1 MLELISKFNELS
13 NTKIYKIFFFLVGSI
28 IFILS
33 YIVQIVYEKP
43 CKNLFGEILRWLHHL
58 CIYFIFYGFL
68 APASILWI
76 MLITLLVTLASWITT
91 NNGCFLTTLENK
103 LCKLNKNHI
112 FHDLSF
118 YLLKNLDKFIV
129 KNRIKIYSVVCII
142 ILLRLYDYY
151 VPNASNKYKKIK
163 IHGHRG
169 ARGMLPENTLAALNY
184 AIENKIDVLELDLQM
199 TKDKEII
206 IYHDKN
212 INTDICNGISKPI
225 KTLSLQEIKE
235 YDCGSKKNVN
245 FPNQQP
251 ITGEKIPSF
260 IELIKLIQSEYKYK
274 IIEMNIEIKTEKSL
288 DTDDEV
294 YEFSNKLI
302 DILHKYNITNNVI
315 IQSFDE
321 RALKNVKEIDSSI
334 KTSYLIKELPS
345 LDNLIQIS
353 KQLGVKI
360 ISPEYK
366 LMNKNIVTQLHENG
380 FEVLPWTIN
389 DINISKQN
397 IEYGVDGIITDYPK
411 QLKDYV
417 DSL

>member
-1 MLELISKFNELS
+1 
-13 NTKIYKIFFFLVGSI
+13 
-28 IFILS
+28 
-33 YIVQIVYEKP
+33 
-43 CKNLFGEILRWLHHL
+43 
-58 CIYFIFYGFL
+58 
-68 APASILWI
+68 
-76 MLITLLVTLASWITT
+76 
-91 NNGCFLTTLENK
+91 
-103 LCKLNKNHI
+103 
-112 FHDLSF
+112 
-118 YLLKNLDKFIV
+118 
-129 KNRIKIYSVVCII
+129 
-142 ILLRLYDYY
+142 
-151 VPNASNKYKKIK
+151 VPNASNASNKHTKIK

-169 ARGMLPENTLAALNY
+169 ASGMLPENTLAAFKY

-199 TKDKEII
+199 TKDKEIV

-225 KTLSLQEIKE
+225 KMLSLNEIKE

-245 FPNQQP
+245 FSEQQP
-251 ITGEKIPSF
+251 ISGEKIPTF
-260 IELIKLIQSEYKYK
+260 IELIHLIQSEYKYK
-274 IIEMNIEIKTEKSL
+274 TIEMNIEIKTEKSL

-315 IQSFDE
+315 IQSFDV
-321 RALKNVKEIDSSI
+321 RALKDVKEIDPSI
-334 KTSYLIKELPS
+334 KTSYIIEELSS

-411 QLKDYV
+411 QLKDYI